1 MLIQKKFIFIFKLKH
16 IDKVEKICKNKTLLN
31 IYYIL
36 EFLHNDTYSS
46 IQYELSFLIFLLVN

>member
-1 MLIQKKFIFIFKLKH
+1 MLIQKNFFIFRLKH
-16 IDKVEKICKNKTLLN
+16 IDKVEKICKNKTFLN

-36 EFLHNDTYSS
+36 EFLHSDTYSS